1 MSSSSTKLLEV
12 SYQESATEL
21 FLAIEEM
28 EWRDAYDII
37 ESDPNQVQ
45 TWVQSTGTEHTTFN
59 WSEWRRLPIHEA
71 CMRRA
76 PAWFVSELLSK
87 FPESACMT
95 TNLGEYPLHLAVDKA
110 CAPEVVNLIIVAN
123 WNAIVSQDQAGRTPL
138 DIVDREE
145 LLQTEDYRII
155 FESLGR
161 CHKTYMDIQKA
172 THAEKVA
179 LTRKQKLTFNAVS
192 KRHQEEL
199 KVEYDKQAKLQKD
212 VEDLKKEIENM
223 KELNSNKDDQIEK
236 HMQQKDVWLAGIREL
251 ESKEACQRREL
262 DSERSQVKNL
272 LHTIERKEDEIRGKD
287 THIHVLSKD
296 LRSIAFSNET
306 DVMESLIE
314 TEQSMRTMVSN
325 QIALQ
330 KILSSKSRSLK
341 SLLKQRGIA
350 VPKIDN
356 NQQIPEE
363 EKSKHGNDDD
373 NFVEDDAASAAMMAA
388 ALAALQPTATGTKN

>member
-1 MSSSSTKLLEV
+1 
-12 SYQESATEL
+12 
-21 FLAIEEM
+21 
-28 EWRDAYDII
+28 
-37 ESDPNQVQ
+37 
-45 TWVQSTGTEHTTFN
+45 
-59 WSEWRRLPIHEA
+59 
-71 CMRRA
+71 MRRA
-76 PAWFVSELLSK
+76 PAWLVSELLSK
-87 FPESACMT
+87 YPESANLT

-138 DIVDREE
+138 DIVDRDE
-145 LLQTEDYRII
+145 LIQIEDYRII

-161 CHKTYMDIQKA
+161 CHRTYVDIQKA
-172 THAEKVA
+172 THEEKVA

-192 KRHQEEL
+192 KRHREEL
-199 KVEYDKQAKLQKD
+199 KVEYDKQAKLQKF

-223 KELNSNKDDQIEK
+223 KELTNNKDDQIEK

-251 ESKEACQRREL
+251 ESKEACQRCEL
-262 DSERSQVKNL
+262 ESERTQVKNL
-272 LHTIERKEDEIRGKD
+272 LYKIERKEDEIRGKD

-296 LRSIAFSNET
+296 LRSIAVSNET

-330 KILSSKSRSLK
+330 QLLSSKSRSLK

-350 VPKIDN
+350 VLKIDD
-356 NQQIPEE
+356 NQQMPEE
-363 EKSKHGNDDD
+363 EKSTHGNDDD

-388 ALAALQPTATGTKN
+388 ALTALHPTATGTDK

>member
-1 MSSSSTKLLEV
+1 
-12 SYQESATEL
+12 
-21 FLAIEEM
+21 
-28 EWRDAYDII
+28 
-37 ESDPNQVQ
+37 
-45 TWVQSTGTEHTTFN
+45 
-59 WSEWRRLPIHEA
+59 
-71 CMRRA
+71 MRRA

-87 FPESACMT
+87 YPESACMR

-110 CAPEVVNLIIVAN
+110 CFPEVVNLIIVAN

-145 LLQTEDYRII
+145 LLQTDDYRII

-199 KVEYDKQAKLQKD
+199 KVENGKQAKLQKD

-223 KELNSNKDDQIEK
+223 KELTNNKDHQIQK
-236 HMQQKDVWLAGIREL
+236 HMQQKDIWLAGIREL
-251 ESKEACQRREL
+251 ENKEACQRREL
-262 DSERSQVKNL
+262 ESERTQVKNL
-272 LHTIERKEDEIRGKD
+272 LYTIERKEDEIHGKD
-287 THIHVLSKD
+287 AHIHVLSKD
-296 LRSIAFSNET
+296 LRSIAISNET
-306 DVMESLIE
+306 DIMESLIV
-314 TEQSMRTMVSN
+314 EQSMRTMVSN
-325 QIALQ
+325 QITLQ
-330 KILSSKSRSLK
+330 KLMSSKSRSLK

-356 NQQIPEE
+356 NQQMSE
-363 EKSKHGNDDD
+363 EKSTHDDD
-373 NFVEDDAASAAMMAA
+373 DDDDDFVEDDAASAAMMAA
-388 ALAALQPTATGTKN
+388 ALVALQPTATCTK